1 MSGRDRDVVDFR
13 YVGRDM
19 EDHETDD
26 TNALSIRFG
35 LGDKAGYKTVVIE
48 QPIIAVDGPVRKM
61 LPGAL
66 DVDDPV
72 DVAFA
77 SLTNSDFQCFHEQSP
92 RPACAHTPAKGRR
105 RWEWLPIP
113 RPFRRDTNALNG
125 FSIPAPVLRI
135 RNESLRHRKK
145 PAVVAAKTPPTR
157 RVVDR
162 RPVVRTRAMGLC
174 LC

>member
-1 MSGRDRDVVDFR
+1 
-13 YVGRDM
+13 
-19 EDHETDD
+19 
-26 TNALSIRFG
+26 
-35 LGDKAGYKTVVIE
+35 
-48 QPIIAVDGPVRKM
+48 M

-105 RWEWLPIP
+105 RRERLPIP
-113 RPFRRDTNALNG
+113 RPLRRDTNALNG

-135 RNESLRHRKK
+135 RNESLRHRKNA
-145 PAVVAAKTPPTR
+145 AVVTAKTTTTR
-157 RVVDR
+157 RR
-162 RPVVRTRAMGLC
+162 IARPALDAQ
-174 LC
+174 